1 MSTVKGVLAPISAFS
16 RAADR
21 NIVDHV
27 NLDMNEDQGM
37 TTFIMRVRI
46 LQRKGKP
53 FDFQRGESN
62 AWTWFL
68 SCTVD

>member
-1 MSTVKGVLAPISAFS
+1 MSAFS

-37 TTFIMRVRI
+37 TTFIMRVS
-46 LQRKGKP
+46 
-53 FDFQRGESN
+53 F
-62 AWTWFL
+62 
-68 SCTVD
+68 C

>member
-1 MSTVKGVLAPISAFS
+1 MSSSPTLRALHVSTVKGVLAPISAFS
-16 RAADR
+16 RAAGH

-46 LQRKGKP
+46 LRARIDHDIVG
-53 FDFQRGESN
+53 
-62 AWTWFL
+62 
-68 SCTVD
+68 

>member
-1 MSTVKGVLAPISAFS
+1 VSAVKGVLAPLSAFS

-37 TTFIMRVRI
+37 TTFIMRVRKQMRHSQKCATCMCSRTNYKI
-46 LQRKGKP
+46 SPGDP
-53 FDFQRGESN
+53 I
-62 AWTWFL
+62 
-68 SCTVD
+68 